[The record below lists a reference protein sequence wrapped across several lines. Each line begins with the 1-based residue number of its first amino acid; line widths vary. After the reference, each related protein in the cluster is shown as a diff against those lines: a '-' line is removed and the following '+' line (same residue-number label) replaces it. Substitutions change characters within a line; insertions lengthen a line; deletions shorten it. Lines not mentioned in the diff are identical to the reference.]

1 MMPVARI
8 LAVILLAAAGAL
20 SARGAS
26 PSDVCEADSLR
37 RAYMAREM
45 ALNAPGTPAADFAM
59 RTPDGS
65 TARLSDR
72 RGAPLL
78 LVLFDPECD
87 DCRRALLALA
97 AVRPDG
103 LPALAVFAE
112 GDEELWPRAQAEV
125 PEGWDVALDTDGV
138 YSLGIYSPEFTPGIY
153 LLDAD
158 GRVLARSSSPDD
170 IGSKVKGL
178 RLR

>member
-8 LAVILLAAAGAL
+8 LAIILLAAVG
-20 SARGAS
+20 ARGAS

-37 RAYMAREM
+37 RAYLAREM

-59 RTPDGS
+59 LTPDGS

-158 GRVLARSSSPDD
+158 GRVLARSSSPED

>member
-1 MMPVARI
+1 MMPAARFFTLI
-8 LAVILLAAAGAL
+8 ALAASALCAGAQD
-20 SARGAS
+20 
-26 PSDVCEADSLR
+26 SDCEADSIR
-37 RAYMAREM
+37 KAYIEREM

-59 RTPDGS
+59 LMADGS

-158 GRVLARSSSPDD
+158 GRVIARSSSPDD

-178 RLR
+178 RLRF